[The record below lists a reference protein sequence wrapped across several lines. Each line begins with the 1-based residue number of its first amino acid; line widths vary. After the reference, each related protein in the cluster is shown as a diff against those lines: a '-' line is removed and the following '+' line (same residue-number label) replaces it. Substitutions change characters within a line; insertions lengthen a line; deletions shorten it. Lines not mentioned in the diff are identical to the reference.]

1 MWGSITTSV
10 GGSTRKEANPM
21 SLMFDSLAYAKK
33 LKAAGM
39 PEAQAEIQAE
49 TIMEWMDDKL
59 ATKVELEVVRADLKR
74 DIKELDVKAE
84 TRFREI
90 ETRFREMD
98 AKVEVTKAE
107 IKRDIKELDVR
118 LQTVIATSNLELR
131 KDIESAK
138 VDTIKWTAGMF
149 VAQTALIVGA
159 VFAVMKMNQP
169 NPQPAGYNT
178 PPFQEMRLPAPPV
191 TTSPA
196 PASSTLSP
204 AAPAPAI
211 APPLR

>member
-1 MWGSITTSV
+1 
-10 GGSTRKEANPM
+10 M

-74 DIKELDVKAE
+74 DIKELEVKLE
-84 TRFREI
+84 
-90 ETRFREMD
+90 
-98 AKVEVTKAE
+98 
-107 IKRDIKELDVR
+107 
-118 LQTVIATSNLELR
+118 TVIKTSNLELR

-191 TTSPA
+191 TVSPA

-204 AAPAPAI
+204 AAPAPTI

>member
-1 MWGSITTSV
+1 
-10 GGSTRKEANPM
+10 M

-59 ATKVELEVVRADLKR
+59 ATKVELDVVRADLKR

-84 TRFREI
+84 TRFREMDI
-90 ETRFREMD
+90 KAETRFREMD

-107 IKRDIKELDVR
+107 IKRDLKELEVK
-118 LQTVIATSNLELR
+118 LETIIKTSNLELR
-131 KDIESAK
+131 KEIESAK

-159 VFAVMKMNQP
+159 VFAVMKMNHP
-169 NPQPAGYNT
+169 NPQPAGYHT
-178 PPFQEMRLPAPPV
+178 PPFQEMRLPAPSV
-191 TTSPA
+191 TVSPA
-196 PASSTLSP
+196 PASST
-204 AAPAPAI
+204 AAPAPTN
-211 APPLR
+211 APPSR